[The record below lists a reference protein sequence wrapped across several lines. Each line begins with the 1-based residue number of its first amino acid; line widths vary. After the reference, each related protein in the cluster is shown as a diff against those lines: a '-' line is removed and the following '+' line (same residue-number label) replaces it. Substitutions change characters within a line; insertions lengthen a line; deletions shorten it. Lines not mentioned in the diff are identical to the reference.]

1 MNRLVVSTW
10 QTAPKNTNICPVGK
24 RMESIG
30 TSLAETR
37 RGFLFGT
44 IMIFVMTFAWL
55 GLAGSLGISQWTEYL
70 LIIGILA
77 QVLLIHRREQALYTS
92 SRRWRF
98 WYALI
103 IAGFACDLM
112 TRHLWMQGHDTFAD
126 PTQVRG
132 QLLLGGLLLFYVM
145 VFPITLRLTTR
156 NKTS

>member
-1 MNRLVVSTW
+1 
-10 QTAPKNTNICPVGK
+10 
-24 RMESIG
+24 
-30 TSLAETR
+30 
-37 RGFLFGT
+37 
-44 IMIFVMTFAWL
+44 MIFVMTFAWL

-92 SRRWRF
+92 RRWRF

-132 QLLLGGLLLFYVM
+132 QLMLGGLLLFYVM
-145 VFPITLRLTTR
+145 VFPIMLRLTTR
-156 NKTS
+156 NKSS